1 MSYTAKQ
8 LIRAAKKL
16 GYEIKEGGKHILV
29 YDPTTGRRITTVQRG
44 FIPKGT
50 LSAILHRSRKMVLGT
65 IGFGGNLR
73 KVPLLNQLLSTMA

>member
-16 GYEIKEGGKHILV
+16 GYEVKEGGNHTLV

-50 LSAILHRSRKMVLGT
+50 LSAILKQMGITESELKRL
-65 IGFGGNLR
+65 I
-73 KVPLLNQLLSTMA
+73 

>member
-16 GYEIKEGGKHILV
+16 GYEVKEGGKHTLI
-29 YDPTTGRRITTVQRG
+29 YDPRTGRRITTIQRG

-50 LSAILHRSRKMVLGT
+50 FNAILKQMGIT
-65 IGFGGNLR
+65 EAYLR
-73 KVPLLNQLLSTMA
+73 KLV

>member
-16 GYEIKEGGKHILV
+16 GYEVKEGGKHTLV

-50 LSAILHRSRKMVLGT
+50 LRAILKQMGITESELKRL
-65 IGFGGNLR
+65 I
-73 KVPLLNQLLSTMA
+73 

>member
-16 GYEIKEGGKHILV
+16 GYEIKEGGKHTLA
-29 YDPTTGRRITTVQRG
+29 YDPLSGRRITTIPRG

-50 LSAILHRSRKMVLGT
+50 LNAILKQMGITEAELKR
-65 IGFGGNLR
+65 
-73 KVPLLNQLLSTMA
+73 LL

>member
-16 GYEIKEGGKHILV
+16 GYEVKEGGKHTLV
-29 YDPTTGRRITTVQRG
+29 YDSVTGRRITTIQRG

-50 LSAILHRSRKMVLGT
+50 FNAILKQMGITEEEL
-65 IGFGGNLR
+65 
-73 KVPLLNQLLSTMA
+73 KKLL